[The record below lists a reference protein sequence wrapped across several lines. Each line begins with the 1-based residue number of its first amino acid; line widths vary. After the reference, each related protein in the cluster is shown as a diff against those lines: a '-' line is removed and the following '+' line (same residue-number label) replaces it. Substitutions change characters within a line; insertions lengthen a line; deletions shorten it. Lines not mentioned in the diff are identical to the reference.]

1 MVVVASLMLVAP
13 PDTFA
18 VQRSSP
24 RFIPHEI
31 ATGLTGGYQV
41 VVADLNHDGKPD
53 LIAVA
58 SNLPT
63 LTWYEN
69 PSWTPHVL
77 ASGLRGLINVAV
89 TDLDGDRIPEI
100 AVAYGFSTNPAQ
112 SAGNVVILS
121 HGANVTDP
129 WTMREIDRVPSAH
142 RLRWF
147 RASNGDVMLINSPLA
162 NASAQAPNYAGNT
175 PIYYY
180 RSPDFKRETVTT
192 EEQGVVHAIEPIGG
206 HLYAAGFAGIHLY
219 DWARGAWTR
228 SAVVAGDPA
237 AAPKGGSSDVQ
248 FGKLGA
254 ATFLASIEPWH
265 GNQVV
270 VYRAQRNAF
279 GPRTVID
286 SMVVDGHALI
296 VADLDGD
303 GNDEIILGQRGGSR
317 SVWVYSANANGTW
330 TRAALDEGGMA
341 AAGCAAVDLNGDGR
355 IDVACIGT
363 ATANLKWYE
372 NAK

>member
-1 MVVVASLMLVAP
+1 LIAMLVLATAAPTRVAP
-13 PDTFA
+13 PH
-18 VQRSSP
+18 
-24 RFIPHEI
+24 FIPHEI

-41 VVADLNHDGKPD
+41 VAADLNRDGRPD

-77 ASGLRGLINVAV
+77 ASGLRGLINISAA
-89 TDLDGDRIPEI
+89 DLDGDGVPEI

-112 SAGNVVILS
+112 SAGNVAILT
-121 HGANVTDP
+121 HGANVNEP
-129 WTMREIDRVPSAH
+129 WTMREIDKVPSAH

-147 RASNGDVMLINSPLA
+147 KGANGEMLLINSPLA

-175 PIYYY
+175 PIYFY
-180 RSPDFKRETVTT
+180 RAPDFKRETVTT

-228 SAVVAGDPA
+228 TPIVAGDPA
-237 AAPKGGSSDVQ
+237 APPKGGSSDVQ
-248 FGKLGA
+248 FGKLG
-254 ATFLASIEPWH
+254 TQVFLASIEPWH
-265 GNQVV
+265 GNQIV
-270 VYRAQRNAF
+270 VYREQRNVF

-286 SMVVDGHALI
+286 STVVDGHALI

-303 GNDEIILGQRGGSR
+303 GNDEIILGQRGGTR
-317 SVWVYSANANGTW
+317 SVWIYTAGANGTW
-330 TRAALDEGGMA
+330 TRMTLDDGGMA
-341 AAGCAAVDLNGDGR
+341 AAGCTAVDLDGDRR
-355 IDVACIGT
+355 IDLACIGT

-372 NAK
+372 NK